1 VMSPILFSL
10 FVNGLA
16 REIKERGKGV
26 PVGDRRLKLL
36 LYADDI
42 VLLAETEE
50 DLQAMLDVV
59 TEYSRKWR
67 FRVNPKQGKSEVMVF
82 GRRVK
87 EKKARTWMLGGEQ
100 IEETARYK
108 YLGMDLGKGIQFK
121 ALKDRL
127 WKNARKR
134 MMIVWAMGMR
144 SGELPVQDCC
154 SVWKALVR
162 PALEYGAEVWGAV
175 QWEEAEKVQRE
186 MAKMILRC
194 STMMANEVVL
204 GELGWWTMKGRRD
217 LLRLKYWGRIV
228 GMADSR
234 LVKQVYVESRKR
246 QEGGKQS
253 KWCADTKA
261 LLEGLGMEGAWARR
275 NWTEEEQKGWN
286 SAVWKAINSKE
297 EQEWKERTM
306 KKPKLRT
313 YRLLKKELCFEAY
326 LTDEDRKARA
336 VMTRLRGGTNEL
348 RIEIGRYPI
357 TTRDRRLE
365 VHERQ
370 CLLCMSG
377 EVEDEKHFVLD
388 CVIYEDLRAKMKTI
402 LLKEGICFD
411 EARKTKPGQERLMEA
426 TLGNE
431 LEKKNK
437 RKNNDAA
444 AEMRKETLNFCRRA
458 MGRRRAIVV
467 QYLDEKT

>member
-1 VMSPILFSL
+1 MVD
-10 FVNGLA
+10 N
-16 REIKERGKGV
+16 ERKKRSFEAEVLGKDCRDG
-26 PVGDRRLKLL
+26 R
-36 LYADDI
+36 
-42 VLLAETEE
+42 
-50 DLQAMLDVV
+50 Q
-59 TEYSRKWR
+59 S
-67 FRVNPKQGKSEVMVF
+67 F
-82 GRRVK
+82 GQTSVC
-87 EKKARTWMLGGEQ
+87 GEQ
-100 IEETARYK
+100 
-108 YLGMDLGKGIQFK
+108 
-121 ALKDRL
+121 
-127 WKNARKR
+127 
-134 MMIVWAMGMR
+134 
-144 SGELPVQDCC
+144 
-154 SVWKALVR
+154 
-162 PALEYGAEVWGAV
+162 
-175 QWEEAEKVQRE
+175 EEAR
-186 MAKMILRC
+186 
-194 STMMANEVVL
+194 
-204 GELGWWTMKGRRD
+204 GRQ
-217 LLRLKYWGRIV
+217 
-228 GMADSR
+228 A
-234 LVKQVYVESRKR
+234 KQVVCRHKGTVGR
-246 QEGGKQS
+246 AGHGG
-253 KWCADTKA
+253 
-261 LLEGLGMEGAWARR
+261 GMGR

-313 YRLLKKELCFEAY
+313 CRLLKKELCFEAY

-357 TTRDRRLE
+357 TTRDRKLE

-402 LLKEGICFD
+402 LLKEGTCFD

-431 LEKKNK
+431 LEEKNK